1 MNDRLMERRM
11 LDVRGIQVRDAEDG
25 DGSILT
31 GIAVPFNTR
40 YALWG
45 DYAEVFD
52 PTPTSARATA

>member
-1 MNDRLMERRM
+1 MNDRLMERRT

-40 YALWG
+40 YA
-45 DYAEVFD
+45 
-52 PTPTSARATA
+52 P

>member
-1 MNDRLMERRM
+1 MERRT

-52 PTPTSARATA
+52 PDTDFGEGV